1 MTTLREKMASLPAGR
16 RKKVEARAAEL
27 IAQEMTLRDL
37 RKALELTQEQLAR
50 TLNVNQ
56 ASVSTMEKRTDVL
69 LSTLRSY
76 VEAMGGELDIVARF
90 PNRQP
95 IVIRGFEHLEIG

>member
-16 RKKVEARAAEL
+16 RKKIEARAAEL

-37 RKALELTQEQLAR
+37 RKALDLTQEQIAR
-50 TLNVNQ
+50 SLNVNQ
-56 ASVSTMEKRTDVL
+56 ASISTMEKRTDIL

-76 VEAMGGELDIVARF
+76 VEAMGGQLDIVAKF
-90 PNRQP
+90 PDRQP
-95 IVIRGFEHLEIG
+95 VIIRGFAELR